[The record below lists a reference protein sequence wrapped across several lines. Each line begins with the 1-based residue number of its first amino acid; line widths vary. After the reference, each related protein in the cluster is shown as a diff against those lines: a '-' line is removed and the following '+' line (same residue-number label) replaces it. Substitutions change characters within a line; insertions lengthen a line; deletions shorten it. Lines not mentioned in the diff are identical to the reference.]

1 VIDLYEEIFQQEK
14 EYVESN
20 SKYNVRVVKNNTNT
34 SSYFPIVVC
43 QCSNMMD
50 TDFCTI
56 DKIEQHGELYISND
70 VFTQDK
76 TVDNKKVAS
85 QLIND
90 EITKLVVEFFNKI
103 NMKMTMCNLTPNLD
117 KSIIRRTIRHQGLVS
132 HDRKKITRRWKEY
145 DK

>member
-1 VIDLYEEIFQQEK
+1 MIDLYNEIFQQEK

-20 SKYNVRVVKNNTNT
+20 SQYGVRVVKSNTNT

-43 QCSNMMD
+43 QLSNMMD

-56 DKIEQHGELYISND
+56 DKIEEHGELYISND

-76 TVDNKKVAS
+76 TVDNQKVAS

-90 EITKLVVEFFNKI
+90 EITKLVVEFYNKI
-103 NMKMTMCNLTPNLD
+103 NMKMTMCNFTPNLD

-132 HDRKKITRRWKEY
+132 RERKKITRR
-145 DK
+145 